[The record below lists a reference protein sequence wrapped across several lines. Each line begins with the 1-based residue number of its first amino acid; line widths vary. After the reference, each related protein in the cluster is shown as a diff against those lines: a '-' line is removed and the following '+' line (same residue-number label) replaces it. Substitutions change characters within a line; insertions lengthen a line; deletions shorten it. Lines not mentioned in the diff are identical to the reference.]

1 MNFNEYFHVV
11 LLKENQ
17 EKIVKQH
24 SLTQVKDGIGFSEK
38 EKKWYGWS
46 HRAICGFGIGD
57 KIFEE
62 DFGDDN
68 TEYSKHGKKDIKNL
82 EDAKQ
87 SAINFS
93 DYVS

>member
-1 MNFNEYFHVV
+1 MSFTEYL

-24 SLTQVKDGIGFSEK
+24 GLTQVKDSIGFSEK

-57 KIFEE
+57 KIFEK

-68 TEYSKHGKKDIKNL
+68 TEYSKHGKKDIKTL